1 MESENSGNSGIQ
13 NDVLRYSYVTYLL
26 CVTLSCLIGDSL
38 ILVGTIKF
46 NAIKINSVLLVLI
59 QHIALVDI
67 LTCITY
73 VLPQLTSLICNGWVL
88 GYLSCHIN
96 SIAAF
101 YLITVNQL
109 LTCCMAITKVGL
121 LKFHDSHV
129 VRSLTSKSAHVMCF
143 LIWALALMVPGLCHA
158 VEKGAQVFFDIRKS
172 VCELLLMSPLWTKIL
187 PLMTLFAFLIP
198 YIVVIISFLFLLE
211 HLIISRRLSR
221 QIGSSQNLQGILV
234 VFATT
239 GVFSIATLPY
249 YIYLFVGFNQT
260 DMSSFFHN
268 DFLRIAE
275 ACYDLNLVIN
285 FYIYSFTLRSFRDF
299 LSHSVH
305 SCVTFWSDR
314 FSLITRSSLE
324 PGMQTEFFQFIFSV
338 YFYTFI
344 LHLKPNVNT

>member
-1 MESENSGNSGIQ
+1 MFIQEDMESENSGHNGHGIQ

-26 CVTLSCLIGDSL
+26 FVTVSCLIGDSL

-46 NAIKINSVLLVLI
+46 NAIKINSVLVVLI

-73 VLPQLTSLICNGWVL
+73 VLPQATSLICNRWVL
-88 GYLSCHIN
+88 GYVSCHIN

-109 LTCCMAITKVGL
+109 LTCCMAITKVGF
-121 LKFHDSHV
+121 LKLPNSQV
-129 VRSLTSKSAHVMCF
+129 VRNLTSKSAHVMCF

-158 VEKGAQVFFDIRKS
+158 IEKGAQVFFDIRKS
-172 VCELLLMSPLWTKIL
+172 VCELMLTSPLSIKTL
-187 PLMTLFAFLIP
+187 PLITVFVFLIP

-221 QIGSSQNLQGILV
+221 QIGSSQNMLGILV

-239 GVFSIATLPY
+239 AVFSIATLPY
-249 YIYLFVGFNQT
+249 YIYLFVGFDQT

-268 DFLRIAE
+268 DYLRIAE
-275 ACYDLNLVIN
+275 ACYDLNLVSN
-285 FYIYSFTLRSFRDF
+285 FYIYSCTLRSFRDF

-305 SCVTFWSDR
+305 SCATFWSDR
-314 FSLITRSSLE
+314 FGLITRSSQE
-324 PGMQTEFFQFIFSV
+324 PGMQT
-338 YFYTFI
+338 
-344 LHLKPNVNT
+344 